1 MMQRMKEHELKRA
14 STIASK
20 HVNVQYTLG
29 AKAHCVRCKVL
40 CSGDAAAVV
49 GCHMQSVV
57 FKRCCCCCRVLTST
71 SWQAQL
77 SH

>member
-14 STIASK
+14 SAIASK

-40 CSGDAAAVV
+40 CSGGAAAAV
-49 GCHMQSVV
+49 GCHI
-57 FKRCCCCCRVLTST
+57 
-71 SWQAQL
+71 
-77 SH
+77 